1 MTRPFRLLFAF
12 LLFGIPLLLAGPDV
26 GSAQSTADS
35 TDKDVLYVPTTP
47 SVVRTMLEVGGVT
60 EGDVVYDLGSGD
72 GRIPIMAA
80 KEFGAW
86 GVGLEIDSALVAEAR
101 REAQK
106 QGLFGKV
113 KFLQKDLFNADLSE
127 ATVVTLYLGPG
138 INVKLRPKLLREL
151 DPGDRIVSHD
161 FRMGEWA
168 PDSTVD
174 AGRGNTG
181 NETVYLWTVPE
192 KIPEDLKDTPTS
204 REQTDGS
211 VSRSTRRSSSNQ
223 VHQTIASSTEP
234 TGSAARVRSR
244 TNHSV
249 CTDSAPCGREE
260 AGPPPRCSGPKA
272 TGDGGAQSVSALLI
286 GGESSPLLGPA
297 QPRKRAMLARQQW

>member
-1 MTRPFRLLFAF
+1 MTRHFRLLFAP
-12 LLFGIPLLLAGPDV
+12 LLLVIPLLLAGPDV
-26 GSAQSTADS
+26 GAAQPTADD
-35 TDKDVLYVPTTP
+35 TDKDALYVPTAP
-47 SVVRTMLEVGGVT
+47 SVVRTMLEVAGVT

-80 KEFGAW
+80 KEFGAS
-86 GVGLEIDSALVAEAR
+86 GVGLEIDSVLVAEAR

-106 QGLFGKV
+106 QGVSGKV

-161 FRMGEWA
+161 FQMGVWA

-192 KIPEDLKDTPTS
+192 KIPKDLKDTPTS

-211 VSRSTRRSSSNQ
+211 VSRSTHSSSSNQ
-223 VHQTIASSTEP
+223 IRQAIASSTEP
-234 TGSAARVRSR
+234 TVSAAKVRMRANR
-244 TNHSV
+244 TV
-249 CTDSAPCGREE
+249 CSASAP
-260 AGPPPRCSGPKA
+260 
-272 TGDGGAQSVSALLI
+272 
-286 GGESSPLLGPA
+286 
-297 QPRKRAMLARQQW
+297 

>member
-1 MTRPFRLLFAF
+1 MTRHFRLLFAF
-12 LLFGIPLLLAGPDV
+12 LLFAIPLLLAGPDV
-26 GSAQSTADS
+26 GSAQPMADS
-35 TDKDVLYVPTTP
+35 TDKDVLYVPTAP

-101 REAQK
+101 REAQM

-113 KFLQKDLFNADLSE
+113 KFLQKDLFNADLSK

-138 INVKLRPKLLREL
+138 INVMLRPKLLREL

-168 PDSTVD
+168 PDSTVA

-181 NETVYLWTVPE
+181 NETVYLWIVPE
-192 KIPEDLKDTPTS
+192 KVPEDLKDTPTS

-211 VSRSTRRSSSNQ
+211 VSRSTRSSSSNQ
-223 VHQTIASSTEP
+223 LRQTTASSTEP
-234 TGSAARVRSR
+234 TGSAGRERIRANRTVRSA
-244 TNHSV
+244 
-249 CTDSAPCGREE
+249 SAP
-260 AGPPPRCSGPKA
+260 
-272 TGDGGAQSVSALLI
+272 
-286 GGESSPLLGPA
+286 
-297 QPRKRAMLARQQW
+297 